1 MQFVEKEGLQ
11 NPPGGTVNGRR
22 LTFLSASR
30 KVFLFLAEGAVMG
43 ERRDCFQ
50 VDHSQTSLRLRRLT
64 V

>member
-30 KVFLFLAEGAVMG
+30 KVFLFFGRGSSDGGKKGL
-43 ERRDCFQ
+43 F
-50 VDHSQTSLRLRRLT
+50 SS
-64 V
+64 